1 MGNRF
6 DEVPDDLDF
15 TRQARRSFRNVIQ
28 DPYFRN
34 SDYSLIFDLL
44 KDGMRIVPFG
54 DYLKRYIYTK
64 GEMSGRLQDIPRE
77 EFVEIICAEFAD
89 RRTPC
94 SFTPT
99 TKRIRNAARNWLEQQ
114 TVSRNAVLL
123 LGFGLGMSLEDVN
136 EFLSKALQEPELNAK
151 DPFEAVCWYCYER
164 GLGYLAFEE
173 LWNRYQNGLA
183 GTALPEEDPDS
194 TIRVNRQFSEVT
206 NEAGLFAFLSA
217 LPIARGTNRQS
228 VSARKQFDRLYLETR
243 TIIAKILTE
252 AEKDEAKTN
261 AGRLE
266 YRLSCDDRLYDYQ
279 KIQRIVTEKGNYKV
293 YSADDI
299 TPADVEDVILS
310 AIPKDEHG
318 NLTSMNYSEL
328 NRQFNGKRL
337 TRQHLGEILS
347 GKAPVT
353 RYDLLT
359 LHFFVYSQTCEETRK
374 KRYTGFI
381 ESSNQLLDECNFGP
395 LYVVNPYEC
404 FLLMC
409 MLTDDPLGTYA
420 DVWELSYDQT

>member
-1 MGNRF
+1 MDNKF
-6 DEVPDDLDF
+6 CEVPDDLEF
-15 TRQARRSFRNVIQ
+15 TRRVRRSVQNVVR
-28 DPYFRN
+28 DPYFRD
-34 SDYSLIFDLL
+34 SDYDLIFELL
-44 KDGMRIVPFG
+44 KDGMSIVPFG

-64 GEMSGRLQDIPRE
+64 SGMSGRLQDIPRE

-114 TVSRNAVLL
+114 TVSRNVVFL
-123 LGFGLGMSLEDVN
+123 LGFGLGMSPEDVN
-136 EFLSKALQEPELNAK
+136 EFLTKALKEPELNAK
-151 DPFEAVCWYCYER
+151 DPFEAICWYCYQR
-164 GLGYLAFEE
+164 GMGYLAFEE
-173 LWNRYQNGLA
+173 LWNRYQNCLA

-194 TIRVNRQFSEVT
+194 TIRVNRQFSGIT
-206 NEAGLFAFLSA
+206 DEAGLFAFLSA
-217 LPIARGTNRQS
+217 LPIARGTKRQS
-228 VSARKQFDRLYLETR
+228 VSARRQFDRLYLETR
-243 TIIAKILTE
+243 TLIAKILTE
-252 AEKDEAKTN
+252 AEKEQAKTY
-261 AGRLE
+261 AARLE
-266 YRLSCDDRLYDYQ
+266 DKLSFDDRLYDYQ
-279 KIQRIVTEKGNYKV
+279 KLRRIAAEKGNYKA

-299 TPADVEDVILS
+299 TPADLEDVILS
-310 AIPKDEHG
+310 AVPKDEHG
-318 NLTSMNYSEL
+318 NLTSMNYSAL
-328 NRQFNGKRL
+328 NRQFYGKRL

-359 LHFFVYSQTCEETRK
+359 LYFFVYSQTREETRK

-381 ESSNQLLDECNFGP
+381 ESSNRLLDECNFGP

-409 MLTDDPLGTYA
+409 MLTDDPLGTDA
-420 DVWELSYDQT
+420 DVWELSYDQA